1 MSEND
6 FLLPRDGRLTN
17 FSFIGELESPITITI
32 LSGGSVV
39 GISIIGGKS

>member
-17 FSFIGELESPITITI
+17 FSTI